1 MQSYETDVLVIGG
14 GGAGAMAA
22 YEASKHGVS
31 VTMVLKGLPQRSGST
46 IMAPGAIAGAG
57 DWHVEGD
64 SKDVH
69 FADTIKGGSYL
80 NEQKLVRILVEES
93 PKLIVELED
102 IGALWQRDESG
113 ENYSLRIDGG
123 HTYPRCPFLE
133 DRTGREMVR
142 TLFGEI
148 VKRDVKILSNIMIL
162 KLVKQG
168 EEIVGAIGLNLESS
182 EPVLI
187 RSKSII
193 LACGGAGNL
202 YRNTSNPTDVTGD
215 GYALALDAGAALMD
229 MEFVQFFPL
238 GFLYPNSLRGALAA
252 LLYYV
257 HLVNNRGERFME
269 KYDPNRLELSTRDRV
284 ARAIFTEILE
294 GRGGPNGGIYAD
306 MTYHEPGFIAKM
318 QPALYE
324 TYGKIGINPEKD
336 LLEVAPTCH
345 FFMGGVR
352 VDENWQTTVP
362 GLFAA
367 GENAAGIQGANRLS
381 QNALAELLVSGSRSG
396 KSAAKFAKQKK
407 SLTPIDPKQV
417 KAYVEIAE
425 NMLKRESGIR
435 PAGLRAKLR
444 QLMWGKVGVF
454 RTDDKLREALKELET
469 LRLELDQQYVALKSK
484 RLNLELR
491 EGLENHFLVTVAQCI
506 AEGALLRTE
515 TRGAHYR
522 DDYPNTDN
530 RNWLIH
536 LLIRQNPEGLDIES
550 NPVDLREIKPEEVS
564 K

>member
-1 MQSYETDVLVIGG
+1 MVTYETDVLVIGG

-22 YEASKHGVS
+22 YEASKHGVT

-80 NEQKLVRILVEES
+80 NEQRLVRILVEES
-93 PKLIVELED
+93 PQLILELED

-113 ENYSLRIDGG
+113 ENYALRIDGG
-123 HTYPRCPFLE
+123 HSFPRCPYLE

-148 VKRDVKILSNIMIL
+148 EKRHVKVLPNIMIL
-162 KLVKQG
+162 KLLKEG
-168 EEIVGAIGLNLESS
+168 DRIAGAVGLNLETS

-187 RSKSII
+187 RAKSII

-202 YRNTSNPTDVTGD
+202 YLNTSNPTDVTGD
-215 GYALALDAGAALMD
+215 GFALALDAGAALMD

-238 GFLYPNSLRGALAA
+238 GFLYPKSLRGALAA

-257 HLVNNRGERFME
+257 HLLNNKGERFME
-269 KYDPNRLELSTRDRV
+269 KYDPDRLELSTRDKV
-284 ARAIFTEILE
+284 ARAIFTEIKE
-294 GRGGPNGGIYAD
+294 GRGGPNGGIFAD
-306 MTYHEPGFIAKM
+306 MTYQEPGFIAKM

-324 TYGKIGINPEKD
+324 SYGKIGINPEVD

-345 FFMGGVR
+345 FFMGGAK

-381 QNALAELLVSGSRSG
+381 QNALAELLVSGARSG
-396 KSAAKFAKQKK
+396 KAAAKYANEKDSF
-407 SLTPIDPKQV
+407 SPIDPKIV
-417 KAYVEIAE
+417 KQYTKHAE
-425 NMLKRESGIR
+425 SMLARDSGIR
-435 PAGLRAKLR
+435 PTELRTMLR
-444 QLMWGKVGVF
+444 TLMWDKVGVF
-454 RTDDKLREALKELET
+454 RIDGDLREGIQGLAQLKSK
-469 LRLELDQQYVALKSK
+469 LDQQYVSLKSK

-491 EGLENHFLVTVAQCI
+491 EGLENYFLISVAQCI
-506 AEGALLRTE
+506 AEAAMLRTE
-515 TRGAHYR
+515 TRGAHFR
-522 DDYPNTDN
+522 DDYPSTDN
-530 RNWLIH
+530 RNWLRH
-536 LLIRQNPEGLDIES
+536 LLIRFKSEGLEIES
-550 NPVDLREIKPEEVS
+550 VPVDLGEVTPEEVAH
-564 K
+564 

>member
-1 MQSYETDVLVIGG
+1 MFTYETDVLVIGG

-22 YEASKHGVS
+22 YEASKHGVT
-31 VTMVLKGLPQRSGST
+31 VTMVLKGFPQRSGST

-57 DWHVEGD
+57 AWHVEGD

-80 NEQKLVRILVEES
+80 NEQRLVRILVEES
-93 PKLIVELED
+93 PQLILELED

-113 ENYSLRIDGG
+113 ENYALRIDGG
-123 HTYPRCPFLE
+123 HSFPRCPYLE

-148 VKRDVKILSNIMIL
+148 EKRHVKILSNIMIL
-162 KLVKQG
+162 KLLKDG
-168 EEIVGAIGLNLESS
+168 EQIAGAVGLNLETS

-187 RSKSII
+187 RAKSII
-193 LACGGAGNL
+193 LACGGGGNL
-202 YRNTSNPTDVTGD
+202 YLNTSNPTDVTSD

-238 GFLYPNSLRGALAA
+238 GFLSPKSLRGALAA

-257 HLVNNRGERFME
+257 HLLNNKGERFME
-269 KYDPNRLELSTRDRV
+269 KYDPDRLELSTRDKV
-284 ARAIFTEILE
+284 ARAIFTEIKE
-294 GRGGPNGGIYAD
+294 GRGGPNGGIFAD
-306 MTYHEPGFIAKM
+306 MTYQEPGFIAKM

-324 TYGKIGINPEKD
+324 TYGKIGINPETD

-345 FFMGGVR
+345 FFMGGAK

-396 KSAAKFAKQKK
+396 KAAAKYANEKD
-407 SLTPIDPKQV
+407 SYSPIDPK
-417 KAYVEIAE
+417 IAAKYTKHAE
-425 NMLKRESGIR
+425 SMLARESGIR
-435 PAGLRAKLR
+435 PTELRAMLR
-444 QLMWGKVGVF
+444 TLMWDKVGIF
-454 RTDDKLREALKELET
+454 RREGNLREAIQGLAELKSK
-469 LRLELDQQYVALKSK
+469 LDQQYVSLKSK

-491 EGLENHFLVTVAQCI
+491 EGLENYFMISVAQCI
-506 AEGALLRTE
+506 AEAAILRTE
-515 TRGAHYR
+515 TRGAHFR
-522 DDYPNTDN
+522 DDYPATDN
-530 RNWLIH
+530 ANWLRH
-536 LLIRQNPEGLDIES
+536 LVIRLKSEGLEIES
-550 NPVDLREIKPEEVS
+550 APVDLGEITPEEVAH
-564 K
+564 

>member
-1 MQSYETDVLVIGG
+1 MVNYETDVLVIGG

-22 YEASKHGVS
+22 YEASKHGVT

-69 FADTIKGGSYL
+69 FADTIKGGGYL
-80 NEQKLVRILVEES
+80 NEQRLVRILVEES
-93 PKLIVELED
+93 PQLILELED

-113 ENYSLRIDGG
+113 GNYALRIDGG
-123 HTYPRCPFLE
+123 HSFPRCPYLE

-148 VKRDVKILSNIMIL
+148 EKRHVKILPNIMIL
-162 KLVKQG
+162 KLLKEG
-168 EEIVGAIGLNLESS
+168 EQIAGAVGLNLETS
-182 EPVLI
+182 ETVLI
-187 RSKSII
+187 RAKSII

-202 YRNTSNPTDVTGD
+202 YLNTSNPTDVTGD

-238 GFLYPNSLRGALAA
+238 GFLYPKSLRGALAG

-257 HLVNNRGERFME
+257 HLLNNKGERFME
-269 KYDPNRLELSTRDRV
+269 KYDPNRLELSTRDKV
-284 ARAIFTEILE
+284 ARAIFTEIKE
-294 GRGGPNGGIYAD
+294 GRGGPNGGIFVD
-306 MTYHEPGFIAKM
+306 MTYQEPGFIAKM

-324 TYGKIGINPEKD
+324 TYGKIGINPETD

-345 FFMGGVR
+345 FFMGGAK

-381 QNALAELLVSGSRSG
+381 QNALAELLVSGARSG
-396 KSAAKFAKQKK
+396 KAAAKYANEKD
-407 SLTPIDPKQV
+407 SHNPIDPKIV
-417 KAYVEIAE
+417 KQYSKQAE
-425 NMLKRESGIR
+425 SMLARESGIR
-435 PAGLRAKLR
+435 PTELRKMLR
-444 QLMWGKVGVF
+444 TLMWDKVGVF
-454 RTDDKLREALKELET
+454 RIDGDLREGIQGLAELKSK
-469 LRLELDQQYVALKSK
+469 LDQQYVSLKSK

-491 EGLENHFLVTVAQCI
+491 EGLENYFLISLAQCI
-506 AEGALLRTE
+506 AEAAILRTE
-515 TRGAHYR
+515 TRGAHFR
-522 DDYPNTDN
+522 DDYPSTDN
-530 RNWLIH
+530 RNWLRH
-536 LLIRQNPEGLDIES
+536 LLIRSQSEGLEIES
-550 NPVDLREIKPEEVS
+550 VPVDLREITPEEVTH
-564 K
+564 